1 MYLGTLDAM
10 QVRTIQS
17 KISSQSPTEAVDV
30 VHEMSVLNSGFNDIS
45 NSMYGLTVGQLTGD
59 PEMD

>member
-1 MYLGTLDAM
+1 M

-59 PEMD
+59 PEID